1 MPVDKT
7 YAKKVYDSLRDD
19 VEGFDKDEATFYKLI
34 ETDKNY
40 LKNVH
45 LTLKDVY
52 GDDFDKDESMFE
64 SALGLKKKEPSNNFY
79 EVTSEAIGLKPK
91 QLSQSPLKT
100 AETTTPSVST
110 KSTEIKLQPLNI
122 EQIKA
127 ATTKSTADIGKPDVP
142 KQVIQKIDIT
152 AEKGSRADLSIKR
165 DKYTLGLEEASK
177 RFEAL
182 SPQYEELKTQLDEVQ
197 SLYDQA
203 PTPELQSQYN
213 SLISQLNPISDE
225 INRNITTAKT
235 LDAGLR
241 SISQLEEINREKNFG
256 FGSKVS
262 AAVGSTVNNL
272 VNSTG
277 KIIDTF
283 GDLNYEFNELIG
295 AGALNEKD
303 FNDKAT
309 DRIAT
314 SIDEYYKRVN
324 ESIDKKIPESYS
336 KYSPISDKP
345 EADKLLYFGLNSIA
359 QLAPTVAATLTTG
372 GLGAL
377 ATGFAMEYGGMYDT
391 FHAPI
396 KQKYIDQGLSEAE
409 AEKKADLEAGLM
421 AIGGSTVVGQL
432 DRFGAV
438 DMLNAVTK
446 KALAKKIT
454 QDALVELGEKTGKEA
469 AEQAI
474 KKSITKNLVDFTKG
488 YGKAVATETLTEPV
502 QELVAPAIT
511 DVYNA
516 ATGEDTF
523 KEGGLGDI
531 ETWKNAGNAGIGAF
545 LASSPAGTISGVQ
558 RVTSQG
564 YNTAMSITNEAEKEK
579 FVAILNDE
587 VEAGLTTPEQAEEA
601 IKASEKIQ
609 EVDALIPNSIE
620 VPQQRLSA
628 VNLLMEKQELSE
640 QIEGKDK
647 ALSAP
652 QIERIKA
659 IDEELSRLASTK
671 ETTTEEKDGEGTIEG
686 AVSAGTNVAQEGLGV
701 ANEPSGEGVTG
712 EGVQAETVP
721 QAPTPIEVSPQA
733 KQEVSDIKSGTL
745 KTSAPIRL
753 FKGLFGKRNADG
765 TRRSAHPDVKGVF
778 SAIEKDVAE
787 RYKGEEDILEYD
799 IPEGTT
805 IEVIKL
811 ENKKVPL
818 SVARAQETELINN
831 STAQVVKL
839 ITIDAKGAEEQYII
853 KDPSILSPKSV
864 TEKTESTKPLAE
876 QIADL
881 RAEEQSE
888 YDAIDPKD
896 TVGREKIYNNYDKL
910 ITPLLE
916 EQKAAKETKP
926 AEKVEEAQTAQVS
939 QSIGTSPKNLKDLYN
954 VNKDIFGLNRVQ
966 AFASAVAMDRMVGAM
981 AKRAGVTK
989 SAMYGRIDFKKDTQ
1003 ENILKADNALFQGV
1017 VNGENVTLRNLDVD
1031 VVNGFYSPL
1040 EKIIAESKQ
1049 DKMPAKQWIDKFAK
1063 GEEAKW
1069 TGLTDWLSQQEG
1081 SVSKKDIL
1089 NYLKDNRINIVE
1101 VVKGSDKKI
1110 KELLN
1115 RRNDLLIIVGDYER
1129 KIDEELSKGVD
1140 KADVSILNDLVKSK
1154 VQAQKDFAVAD
1165 RLYNN
1170 AAQKD
1175 NTKFSQYQL
1184 EGEKENYKEVL
1195 VTLPNQKDNSVKIVK
1210 SGDGYVIEKGGQAI
1224 SPLFYTKE
1232 QAENNI
1238 GNYINNE
1245 GTFKSSHF
1253 DEPNILVHLRMNTR
1267 TDAEG
1272 KKVLFLEE
1280 VQSDWGQ
1287 KGKKEGFKGDKSEQ
1301 ELKSELE
1308 RLKQSRVTL
1317 GNDNA
1322 YLTYQK
1328 EILNPIAQKLYGKN
1342 YSGNLDYNQRQEV
1355 EFQVYSKDKELWRK
1369 IENAD
1374 KDLRKQLNDIDAK
1387 ETEIE
1392 NKIQETPYAVP
1403 SAPFVM
1409 DTNDWV
1415 KLGLKVALK
1424 EAIAQGA
1431 DKIAW
1436 TTGEQQNERY
1446 DLSKQV
1452 DRVTWEYEKG
1462 LSKDIGTVTMYKDG
1476 KEVGGETIPVSKL
1489 PDVIGKDLANKI
1501 LEQEE
1506 KQSDFN
1512 KYYNQKELKGE
1523 GLKVGGKGMKGFYG
1537 SPTEGSLGIVGN
1549 VAKNLFKQEPKVT
1562 DFGGEVEIVDNKILK
1577 NGNEVGSIKKSKF
1590 EGDFIVENDET
1601 GERFAVKSEKEAT
1614 DIFQKGLSIQHSI
1627 DVTPALRAEVE
1638 KGLAL
1643 FQKEQGVAK
1652 GAMVAADG
1660 RFIIYAITDPN
1671 ISTPLHELAHVFEHY
1686 LTESES
1692 KAIIKSAGTK
1702 GWTTETS
1709 EYFARGFEKYLAEGK
1724 SPIPGLEKLFAKFK
1738 EWLTEIYNGIVGSD
1752 IDIKLNKPMRDIYAA
1767 MLGKEPASKTAAKPA
1782 KSERKAISNAK
1793 IDDLAAKAKEF
1804 LRNKNLPEGTQ
1815 VSGISQNKVIDL
1827 MASTVK
1833 ALVNSG
1839 IEIAEAIKQVREF
1852 FEQDFDTSAVKDYQI
1867 AQAIARDELTDV
1879 AKDNGF
1885 SSYREAV
1892 FAVNKYVREVSKEDV
1907 ITKEEIEK
1915 AKEAKDK
1922 EAEAPKKGYKPKKKQ
1937 AQEAEKGPTI
1947 KETGRS
1953 KSYAEG
1959 RVPVSE
1965 AYNDVVNAQKEYYE
1979 QMNQK
1984 ATLEQAEEYLA
1995 QYGDSEQGLIDAYD
2009 DMMKAFRANPFLD
2022 ARNAIAIELLA
2033 DRMFARALD
2042 FQKAGQSDKYNR
2054 FLEKSEDLRK
2064 EAFKAHYKAGQF
2076 NSAVAVFSR
2085 SVNPD
2090 AFLAFI
2096 DGQAKEGLENFKK
2109 TKPNVYEK
2117 YEQEVKDFQGKVK
2130 DIKKAA
2136 AQQAVVSAPNST
2148 TKVNIKVSDKL
2159 KARYEQGKAR
2169 QAEALKKLGKI
2180 NFFGSSGLSNEAIEA
2195 VGELVLSQF
2204 EQGIY
2209 KAATIIERIIEI
2221 TEGKLTEKNIKDVYD
2236 AYKVNYKGEKLTLT
2250 ELEEVLRKEEIA
2262 EKEPATDIDKA
2273 LEKEREKLAKIKAD
2287 YEQAV
2292 VDKADAL
2299 VLKRAQQFVKDQ
2311 EKRIK
2316 DIEAQAKKA
2325 ATAKTSAGKRPTI
2338 SDLLQRDLEAD
2349 LTKEAIAKNLM
2360 TEGGLSEREANK
2372 LAEIYYNKYR
2382 KILKEKI
2389 QAQLLKDLTP
2399 RKVKEIEAQMNA
2411 LDGKPFGKTLGGM
2424 IANQVAAGALDS
2436 ESLRAAFAS
2445 KYDIPSVSPI
2455 VAANIR
2461 ALSAKVRAAKTT
2473 LGVNLANKN
2482 LLTYINS
2489 TVKTKK
2495 GSIISTLYYTSIL
2508 SGISTAVVNTYGNVN
2523 NLINQATENFVQS
2536 IIEAKQGNKGNLA
2549 SNAQVTAKI
2558 RKAVSNLVESFTSF
2572 IDIMAYGG
2580 GESRY
2585 STMKKGT
2592 FGSFESE
2599 DLILKKKDLK
2609 DLGFKK
2615 AFTALA
2621 KLYKTAPAFFVRNLP
2636 ASDEGFYMAN
2646 FNMEATRELRK
2657 KLYSEGLRG
2666 EELEKKVYEQVYGT
2680 KDIKAQAINEAIQE
2694 LKRIGINPSS
2704 RKLLVN
2710 RIAKEIILKKL
2721 DETVQNAANELAKE
2735 NTFRGQPRGA
2745 TGYLSQ
2751 KIPQLWLV
2759 TPFVSTPFKM
2769 AEKMINYIPLY
2780 GAIRYYGGGITDTLR
2795 KISSVDAEFK
2805 RKGIEYAKKEG
2816 ELRNKQLAQVL
2827 TGHLLAL
2834 AFWGLSQID
2843 WEDEDGKVVPFVD
2856 ASAGYYG
2863 IEDKADREKLREA
2876 LPEYTMRIG
2885 NLKFSYK
2892 TNPLLAMIALPFGVI
2907 KDSERAYEEMD
2918 FVDWGVV
2925 YNNEILTFLYESTPI
2940 KGLQEFFKNIG
2951 ETFDIEG
2958 DDRTWEDF
2966 AQIPVKQ
2973 AAALG
2978 ANLAIDNLYK
2988 QMFDF
2993 YDPTKYVVQDNKEVL
3008 YKAFNMENIGGLQT
3022 DYDRWG
3028 REIKFY
3034 PGEAFF
3040 PIQYMFKDKTDKE
3053 ITDWEIKND
3062 ITIPKTNRKT
3072 LVLNDRKLKTE
3083 KAIEKEK
3090 EELRK
3095 DYGIES
3101 DEYKLFEETLNADF
3115 KLLTY
3120 SEYQAYDKTVRS
3132 EIFNIIKTNFDNVTE
3147 EYKKL
3152 YKESV
3157 NDQQR
3162 DADIKPISK
3171 LSRPDAKKLV
3181 EILFETKRRDYIN
3194 KNFTKIEQK

>member
-1 MPVDKT
+1 MSDFKELVKNLYTSKNRELTEDKLK
-7 YAKKVYDSLRDD
+7 Y
-19 VEGFDKDEATFYKLI
+19 I
-34 ETDKNY
+34 ETTYGGGKEEDFVKNFY
-40 LKNVH
+40 TTVGEDLPEEKFNYI
-45 LTLKDVY
+45 KDTY
-52 GDDFDKDESMFE
+52 
-64 SALGLKKKEPSNNFY
+64 LKKKEPAT
-79 EVTSEAIGLKPK
+79 TSFVQGVSKELGLKPSTPFVQSDGQELPSKTAATTTQLDFTRPQPRLSAEEQQAQGMVTK
-91 QLSQSPLKT
+91 QQKAEKALEFKEGVKQKLYDNNRYWLLQNKKEAQENGMTLKELQASRRKELANNYLDDSEQREANSILDHLDAKKSGDDKRAGEALKQYYAAKNEQRAKFQSDMQNLQAEYDNIASRIEGGELDADKGLQTLEAIQKRQKNLEISQKAFLKPKEALKNFVQENSTEIASVSKPTQTPYEQLEEYTNNLYAKVRQLKADLGYKDYGRDATLGGYAQDYAIRAEQDGGDLLDELYAEELKLKT
-100 AETTTPSVST
+100 ATKLLLLNRTPIQADETALGVLG
-110 KSTEIKLQPLNI
+110 KSFGNSLAPNLQKEQGTAVTIANNVKEIVEDAK
-122 EQIKA
+122 
-127 ATTKSTADIGKPDVP
+127 IG
-142 KQVIQKIDIT
+142 
-152 AEKGSRADLSIKR
+152 EKV
-165 DKYTLGLEEASK
+165 
-177 RFEAL
+177 
-182 SPQYEELKTQLDEVQ
+182 YEEQKKFAEESAKPYETYSAKWFAEPVGA
-197 SLYDQA
+197 SLA
-203 PTPELQSQYN
+203 IVPEFIIG
-213 SLISQLNPISDE
+213 SLISEGALGVTKIGKLLTLAEKYGKIKGLN
-225 INRNITTAKT
+225 TTAKYVNAINKNA
-235 LDAGLR
+235 AG
-241 SISQLEEINREKNFG
+241 
-256 FGSKVS
+256 KV
-262 AAVGSTVNNL
+262 
-272 VNSTG
+272 TG
-277 KIIDTF
+277 KLADTF
-283 GDLNYEFNELIG
+283 IKAQANGLKFGATSEVVSKLFPSQEDELNFTTGYFGGVIGKGAELALSGAAKNLFKVFGNKGAEAAKKISELGGTLKLLKDAPKTVLGEVGEEFGESLGQIYKQSSSWKEVG
-295 AGALNEKD
+295 EKIKEQYGTL
-303 FNDKAT
+303 DKAT
-309 DRIAT
+309 EFVVLTGIMALGMG
-314 SIDEYYKRVN
+314 
-324 ESIDKKIPESYS
+324 
-336 KYSPISDKP
+336 
-345 EADKLLYFGLNSIA
+345 AGNSIGA
-359 QLAPTVAATLTTG
+359 NLFTASKEAYNELPREQRAIVDSILDQAKAGDKQVEETVA
-372 GLGAL
+372 
-377 ATGFAMEYGGMYDT
+377 ED
-391 FHAPI
+391 
-396 KQKYIDQGLSEAE
+396 
-409 AEKKADLEAGLM
+409 
-421 AIGGSTVVGQL
+421 
-432 DRFGAV
+432 
-438 DMLNAVTK
+438 
-446 KALAKKIT
+446 
-454 QDALVELGEKTGKEA
+454 
-469 AEQAI
+469 I
-474 KKSITKNLVDFTKG
+474 KKDIAKD
-488 YGKAVATETLTEPV
+488 LTPA
-502 QELVAPAIT
+502 EL
-511 DVYNA
+511 
-516 ATGEDTF
+516 
-523 KEGGLGDI
+523 KEI
-531 ETWKNAGNAGIGAF
+531 
-545 LASSPAGTISGVQ
+545 
-558 RVTSQG
+558 
-564 YNTAMSITNEAEKEK
+564 
-579 FVAILNDE
+579 
-587 VEAGLTTPEQAEEA
+587 
-601 IKASEKIQ
+601 
-609 EVDALIPNSIE
+609 
-620 VPQQRLSA
+620 
-628 VNLLMEKQELSE
+628 
-640 QIEGKDK
+640 
-647 ALSAP
+647 
-652 QIERIKA
+652 
-659 IDEELSRLASTK
+659 
-671 ETTTEEKDGEGTIEG
+671 ETTTEETDEQRGIEEPI
-686 AVSAGTNVAQEGLGV
+686 SAGTDVLETGVGMAAEPGKERVA
-701 ANEPSGEGVTG
+701 GEDI
-712 EGVQAETVP
+712 QAEAVP
-721 QAPTPIEVSPQA
+721 QAPILEPSFPSINLAVPESPYNKSLRNLGYADADIEKMTIEQKQNIAENKIEAPVVESTAKVDSIKENA
-733 KQEVSDIKSGTL
+733 KQERIAEMQAELDKEQAPEVVSEKVTEV
-745 KTSAPIRL
+745 TAP
-753 FKGLFGKRNADG
+753 
-765 TRRSAHPDVKGVF
+765 
-778 SAIEKDVAE
+778 AIEVTPTSEAK
-787 RYKGEEDILEYD
+787 
-799 IPEGTT
+799 TT
-805 IEVIKL
+805 EAV
-811 ENKKVPL
+811 KVEP
-818 SVARAQETELINN
+818 
-831 STAQVVKL
+831 
-839 ITIDAKGAEEQYII
+839 
-853 KDPSILSPKSV
+853 
-864 TEKTESTKPLAE
+864 
-876 QIADL
+876 
-881 RAEEQSE
+881 
-888 YDAIDPKD
+888 
-896 TVGREKIYNNYDKL
+896 
-910 ITPLLE
+910 
-916 EQKAAKETKP
+916 AKETVKP
-926 AEKVEEAQTAQVS
+926 TKKERKV
-939 QSIGTSPKNLKDLYN
+939 
-954 VNKDIFGLNRVQ
+954 
-966 AFASAVAMDRMVGAM
+966 
-981 AKRAGVTK
+981 
-989 SAMYGRIDFKKDTQ
+989 
-1003 ENILKADNALFQGV
+1003 
-1017 VNGENVTLRNLDVD
+1017 
-1031 VVNGFYSPL
+1031 
-1040 EKIIAESKQ
+1040 IAE
-1049 DKMPAKQWIDKFAK
+1049 
-1063 GEEAKW
+1063 
-1069 TGLTDWLSQQEG
+1069 
-1081 SVSKKDIL
+1081 
-1089 NYLKDNRINIVE
+1089 
-1101 VVKGSDKKI
+1101 
-1110 KELLN
+1110 
-1115 RRNDLLIIVGDYER
+1115 
-1129 KIDEELSKGVD
+1129 
-1140 KADVSILNDLVKSK
+1140 
-1154 VQAQKDFAVAD
+1154 
-1165 RLYNN
+1165 
-1170 AAQKD
+1170 
-1175 NTKFSQYQL
+1175 
-1184 EGEKENYKEVL
+1184 
-1195 VTLPNQKDNSVKIVK
+1195 
-1210 SGDGYVIEKGGQAI
+1210 
-1224 SPLFYTKE
+1224 
-1232 QAENNI
+1232 
-1238 GNYINNE
+1238 
-1245 GTFKSSHF
+1245 
-1253 DEPNILVHLRMNTR
+1253 
-1267 TDAEG
+1267 
-1272 KKVLFLEE
+1272 
-1280 VQSDWGQ
+1280 
-1287 KGKKEGFKGDKSEQ
+1287 
-1301 ELKSELE
+1301 
-1308 RLKQSRVTL
+1308 
-1317 GNDNA
+1317 
-1322 YLTYQK
+1322 
-1328 EILNPIAQKLYGKN
+1328 
-1342 YSGNLDYNQRQEV
+1342 
-1355 EFQVYSKDKELWRK
+1355 
-1369 IENAD
+1369 
-1374 KDLRKQLNDIDAK
+1374 
-1387 ETEIE
+1387 
-1392 NKIQETPYAVP
+1392 
-1403 SAPFVM
+1403 
-1409 DTNDWV
+1409 
-1415 KLGLKVALK
+1415 
-1424 EAIAQGA
+1424 
-1431 DKIAW
+1431 
-1436 TTGEQQNERY
+1436 
-1446 DLSKQV
+1446 
-1452 DRVTWEYEKG
+1452 
-1462 LSKDIGTVTMYKDG
+1462 
-1476 KEVGGETIPVSKL
+1476 
-1489 PDVIGKDLANKI
+1489 
-1501 LEQEE
+1501 
-1506 KQSDFN
+1506 
-1512 KYYNQKELKGE
+1512 
-1523 GLKVGGKGMKGFYG
+1523 
-1537 SPTEGSLGIVGN
+1537 
-1549 VAKNLFKQEPKVT
+1549 
-1562 DFGGEVEIVDNKILK
+1562 
-1577 NGNEVGSIKKSKF
+1577 
-1590 EGDFIVENDET
+1590 
-1601 GERFAVKSEKEAT
+1601 
-1614 DIFQKGLSIQHSI
+1614 
-1627 DVTPALRAEVE
+1627 
-1638 KGLAL
+1638 
-1643 FQKEQGVAK
+1643 
-1652 GAMVAADG
+1652 
-1660 RFIIYAITDPN
+1660 
-1671 ISTPLHELAHVFEHY
+1671 
-1686 LTESES
+1686 
-1692 KAIIKSAGTK
+1692 
-1702 GWTTETS
+1702 
-1709 EYFARGFEKYLAEGK
+1709 
-1724 SPIPGLEKLFAKFK
+1724 
-1738 EWLTEIYNGIVGSD
+1738 
-1752 IDIKLNKPMRDIYAA
+1752 
-1767 MLGKEPASKTAAKPA
+1767 
-1782 KSERKAISNAK
+1782 AK

-1815 VSGISQNKVIDL
+1815 VSGVSQDKVIDIL
-1827 MASTVK
+1827 ASTVK

-1839 IEIAEAIKQVREF
+1839 IEISEAIKQVREF
-1852 FEQDFDTSAVKDYQI
+1852 FEQDFDTSGIKDYQI

-1907 ITKEEIEK
+1907 ITKEEITK

-1922 EAEAPKKGYKPKKKQ
+1922 EAEAPKKGYTSKKKQ

-2148 TKVNIKVSDKL
+2148 TKVNVKVSDKL

-2195 VGELVLSQF
+2195 VGELVLAQF

-2221 TEGKLTEKNIKDVYD
+2221 TDGKLNEKNIKDVYD

-2311 EKRIK
+2311 EKK
-2316 DIEAQAKKA
+2316 VKEQEDKAKKA
-2325 ATAKTSAGKRPTI
+2325 ATAKTAEGKRPTL
-2338 SDLLQRDLEAD
+2338 SDLIQRELEAD
-2349 LTKEAIAKNLM
+2349 STKEQIAKELV
-2360 TEGGLSEREANK
+2360 EKGGLSEREANK

-2389 QAQLLKDLTP
+2389 TSQLLKDLTP
-2399 RKVKEIEAQMNA
+2399 KKVKQIEAQMNA

-3083 KAIEKEK
+3083 KAIEKQK

-3171 LSRPDAKKLV
+3171 LSRPEAKKLV

>member
-1 MPVDKT
+1 MPIDKT

-64 SALGLKKKEPSNNFY
+64 GALGLKKKEPAT
-79 EVTSEAIGLKPK
+79 TSFVQGVSKELGLKP
-91 QLSQSPLKT
+91 STPFVQSTGQELPLKT

-110 KSTEIKLQPLNI
+110 KSAEIKLQPLNI

-142 KQVIQKIDIT
+142 KQVIPKIDIT

-197 SLYDQA
+197 SLYEQA

-213 SLISQLNPISDE
+213 SLITQLNPISDE

-241 SISQLEEINREKNFG
+241 SINQLEEINREKNFG

-396 KQKYIDQGLSEAE
+396 KQKYIDQGLTEAE

-474 KKSITKNLVDFTKG
+474 KKSITKNLVEFTKG
-488 YGKAVATETLTEPV
+488 YGKAVVTETVTEPV

-545 LASSPAGTISGVQ
+545 LASSPAGTISGFQ

-564 YNTAMSITNEAEKEK
+564 YNTAMSITNETEKEK

-628 VNLLMEKQELSE
+628 VNLLMEKQDLSE

-671 ETTTEEKDGEGTIEG
+671 ETTTTDGEGTIEG
-686 AVSAGTNVAQEGLGV
+686 AISAGTDVAKEGLGM
-701 ANEPSGEGVTG
+701 AAEPSGEGITG
-712 EGVQAETVP
+712 ESVQTETVP
-721 QAPTPIEVSPQA
+721 QAPVTVEEVNS
-733 KQEVSDIKSGTL
+733 KISVGGLKGGFTVSQKTQDKSN
-745 KTSAPIRL
+745 KDSVQ
-753 FKGLFGKRNADG
+753 FKESFDP
-765 TRRSAHPDVKGVF
+765 RSADSSNAEEAFAKNIDRKGKSYRVVGVKINRPNEEIGNDE
-778 SAIEKDVAE
+778 SGRQGMAYAMIQDDGNLPSNIDELLTKKAIE
-787 RYKGEEDILEYD
+787 
-799 IPEGTT
+799 EG
-805 IEVIKL
+805 KNL
-811 ENKKVPL
+811 YPNL
-818 SVARAQETELINN
+818 
-831 STAQVVKL
+831 
-839 ITIDAKGAEEQYII
+839 
-853 KDPSILSPKSV
+853 
-864 TEKTESTKPLAE
+864 
-876 QIADL
+876 
-881 RAEEQSE
+881 
-888 YDAIDPKD
+888 
-896 TVGREKIYNNYDKL
+896 
-910 ITPLLE
+910 
-916 EQKAAKETKP
+916 
-926 AEKVEEAQTAQVS
+926 
-939 QSIGTSPKNLKDLYN
+939 NLKDSDFILPITPTAEKA
-954 VNKDIFGLNRVQ
+954 VSEKVTEVTAPAIEVTPTETKEALRDVESTAKALEGNR
-966 AFASAVAMDRMVGAM
+966 D
-981 AKRAGVTK
+981 
-989 SAMYGRIDFKKDTQ
+989 
-1003 ENILKADNALFQGV
+1003 
-1017 VNGENVTLRNLDVD
+1017 
-1031 VVNGFYSPL
+1031 
-1040 EKIIAESKQ
+1040 
-1049 DKMPAKQWIDKFAK
+1049 
-1063 GEEAKW
+1063 
-1069 TGLTDWLSQQEG
+1069 
-1081 SVSKKDIL
+1081 
-1089 NYLKDNRINIVE
+1089 
-1101 VVKGSDKKI
+1101 
-1110 KELLN
+1110 
-1115 RRNDLLIIVGDYER
+1115 NDLYSDVEDLFLRESGEPKRWFSKIGDAMFL
-1129 KIDEELSKGVD
+1129 KSKGLKEGFTKD
-1140 KADVSILNDLVKSK
+1140 DLKKKNIDPQELNNERNEFLK
-1154 VQAQKDFAVAD
+1154 
-1165 RLYNN
+1165 
-1170 AAQKD
+1170 
-1175 NTKFSQYQL
+1175 
-1184 EGEKENYKEVL
+1184 
-1195 VTLPNQKDNSVKIVK
+1195 
-1210 SGDGYVIEKGGQAI
+1210 
-1224 SPLFYTKE
+1224 
-1232 QAENNI
+1232 
-1238 GNYINNE
+1238 NNE
-1245 GTFKSSHF
+1245 GAILSEAYHKAKTDGSNPELVKAV
-1253 DEPNILVHLRMNTR
+1253 DELLAQPT
-1267 TDAEG
+1267 AEP
-1272 KKVLFLEE
+1272 
-1280 VQSDWGQ
+1280 
-1287 KGKKEGFKGDKSEQ
+1287 
-1301 ELKSELE
+1301 
-1308 RLKQSRVTL
+1308 T
-1317 GNDNA
+1317 
-1322 YLTYQK
+1322 
-1328 EILNPIAQKLYGKN
+1328 
-1342 YSGNLDYNQRQEV
+1342 
-1355 EFQVYSKDKELWRK
+1355 
-1369 IENAD
+1369 
-1374 KDLRKQLNDIDAK
+1374 
-1387 ETEIE
+1387 
-1392 NKIQETPYAVP
+1392 
-1403 SAPFVM
+1403 
-1409 DTNDWV
+1409 
-1415 KLGLKVALK
+1415 
-1424 EAIAQGA
+1424 
-1431 DKIAW
+1431 
-1436 TTGEQQNERY
+1436 
-1446 DLSKQV
+1446 
-1452 DRVTWEYEKG
+1452 
-1462 LSKDIGTVTMYKDG
+1462 
-1476 KEVGGETIPVSKL
+1476 KL
-1489 PDVIGKDLANKI
+1489 PAKV
-1501 LEQEE
+1501 EPV
-1506 KQSDFN
+1506 
-1512 KYYNQKELKGE
+1512 KE
-1523 GLKVGGKGMKGFYG
+1523 
-1537 SPTEGSLGIVGN
+1537 
-1549 VAKNLFKQEPKVT
+1549 
-1562 DFGGEVEIVDNKILK
+1562 
-1577 NGNEVGSIKKSKF
+1577 
-1590 EGDFIVENDET
+1590 
-1601 GERFAVKSEKEAT
+1601 
-1614 DIFQKGLSIQHSI
+1614 
-1627 DVTPALRAEVE
+1627 
-1638 KGLAL
+1638 
-1643 FQKEQGVAK
+1643 
-1652 GAMVAADG
+1652 
-1660 RFIIYAITDPN
+1660 
-1671 ISTPLHELAHVFEHY
+1671 
-1686 LTESES
+1686 
-1692 KAIIKSAGTK
+1692 
-1702 GWTTETS
+1702 
-1709 EYFARGFEKYLAEGK
+1709 
-1724 SPIPGLEKLFAKFK
+1724 
-1738 EWLTEIYNGIVGSD
+1738 
-1752 IDIKLNKPMRDIYAA
+1752 
-1767 MLGKEPASKTAAKPA
+1767 AAKPT
-1782 KSERKAISNAK
+1782 KTERKAIAEAK

-1815 VSGISQNKVIDL
+1815 VSGVSQNKVIDL
-1827 MASTVK
+1827 MASTAK

-1839 IEIAEAIKQVREF
+1839 IEISEAIKQVREF
-1852 FEQDFDTSAVKDYQI
+1852 FEQDFDTSAVKDYEI
-1867 AQAIARDELTDV
+1867 AQTIARDELTDV
-1879 AKDNGF
+1879 AKENGF

-1892 FAVNKYVREVSKEDV
+1892 FAVNKYVREVGEEDV
-1907 ITKEEIEK
+1907 ITEDEIIK

-1922 EAEAPKKGYKPKKKQ
+1922 EASAPKKGYTSKKKK
-1937 AQEAEKGPTI
+1937 AQEGE
-1947 KETGRS
+1947 KETVVKESGRS
-1953 KSYAEG
+1953 KSYEEG

-1965 AYNDVVNAQKEYYE
+1965 AYNEVVNAQKEYYE

-1984 ATLEQAEEYLA
+1984 ATLAEAEEYLA
-1995 QYGDSEQGLIDAYD
+1995 QYGNSEQGLLDAYD
-2009 DMMKAFRANPFLD
+2009 DMMKAFRDNPFLD

-2042 FQKAGQSDKYNR
+2042 FKKAGQSDKYNK

-2076 NSAVAVFSR
+2076 NSAVGVFSR

-2090 AFLAFI
+2090 AFLLFI

-2109 TKPNVYEK
+2109 TKPNVYAK

-2148 TKVNIKVSDKL
+2148 TKVNVKLSDKL

-2195 VGELVLSQF
+2195 VGELVLAQF

-2209 KAATIIERIIEI
+2209 KAATIIERIIEV

-2236 AYKVNYKGEKLTLT
+2236 AYKVNYKGEKRTLT
-2250 ELEEVLRKEEIA
+2250 ELEEILRKEEIA
-2262 EKEPATDIDKA
+2262 EKQPATDTDKA
-2273 LEKEREKLAKIKAD
+2273 LEKEREKLAKLKAD

-2292 VDKADAL
+2292 LDKADAL
-2299 VLKRAQQFVKDQ
+2299 VLKRAQQYAKDAEKEREKQDKDKLKAAEARRKEKNRIEELRQKEEEAQSDRILALRLQRAQQFVKDQ
-2311 EKRIK
+2311 EKKIK

-2325 ATAKTSAGKRPTI
+2325 AIAKTSAGKRPTI

-2389 QAQLLKDLTP
+2389 QAQLVKDLTP
-2399 RKVKEIEAQMNA
+2399 RKVKEIEDQMNA
-2411 LDGKPFGKTLGGM
+2411 LEGKPFGKTLGGM
-2424 IANQVAAGALDS
+2424 IANHVAAGALDS
-2436 ESLRAAFAS
+2436 EGLRAAFAA
-2445 KYDIPSVSPI
+2445 KYGIPNVSPI

-2461 ALSAKVRAAKTT
+2461 SLSAKVRAAKTT

-2489 TVKTKK
+2489 TVKTKT

-2508 SGISTAVVNTYGNVN
+2508 SGVSTAVVNTYGNVN
-2523 NLINQATENFVQS
+2523 NLINQSVENFVQS
-2536 IIEAKQGNKGNLA
+2536 VIEAKEGNKGNLM
-2549 SNAQVTAKI
+2549 SNTQGGAKI

-2592 FGSFESE
+2592 FGGFESE

-2609 DLGFKK
+2609 DLGLKK
-2615 AFTALA
+2615 AFIALA
-2621 KLYKTAPAFFVRNLP
+2621 KLYKTPAAFFVRNLP
-2636 ASDEGFYMAN
+2636 ASDEGFYMSN

-2666 EELEKKVYEQVYGT
+2666 EELEKQVYEQVYGT
-2680 KDIKAQAINEAIQE
+2680 KDIKAQAINEAIKE
-2694 LKRIGINPSS
+2694 LKRIGIDPSN

-2780 GAIRYYGGGITDTLR
+2780 GIARYYGLGVTDTLR
-2795 KISSVDAEFK
+2795 KSEFIDAEFK
-2805 RKGIEYAKKEG
+2805 KKGIEYAKREG

-2834 AFWGLSQID
+2834 VFWGLSQLD

-2863 IEDKADREKLREA
+2863 TGRANREKLREA
-2876 LPEYTMRIG
+2876 LPEYTIRVG
-2885 NLKFSYK
+2885 NFKFSYK

-2907 KDSERAYEEMD
+2907 KDSERAYKEMD
-2918 FVDWGVV
+2918 FADWTNV
-2925 YNNEILTFLYESTPI
+2925 YLNKELAAFLYESTPI

-2951 ETFDIEG
+2951 ETLDIE
-2958 DDRTWEDF
+2958 DEDRTWEDV

-2978 ANLAIDNLYK
+2978 ANLAVDNIYK

-2993 YDPTKYVVQDNKEVL
+2993 YDPTKYVVQDNKEVI
-3008 YKAFNMENIGGLQT
+3008 YKAMNMENIGGLQT

-3040 PIQYMFKDKTDKE
+3040 PIQYLFKDKTDKE
-3053 ITDWEIKND
+3053 ITDWEIKNE
-3062 ITIPKTNRKT
+3062 ITIPKINRKT
-3072 LVLNDRKLKTE
+3072 LVLTDRKLKTE
-3083 KAIEKEK
+3083 KAIEKQK

-3101 DEYKLFEETLNADF
+3101 EEYKLFEETLNADF
-3115 KLLTY
+3115 KLLTP
-3120 SEYQAYDKTVRS
+3120 SEFQAYDKTVRS
-3132 EIFNIIKTNFDNVTE
+3132 EVLNIIKTNFDNVTE
-3147 EYKKL
+3147 EYKKF
-3152 YKESV
+3152 YKESI
-3157 NDQQR
+3157 NSEER
-3162 DADIKPISK
+3162 NIKPVSK
-3171 LSRPDAKKLV
+3171 LSRPDARNLV
-3181 EILFETKRRDYIN
+3181 ELLFKIKKKEYIN
-3194 KNFTKIEQK
+3194 KNFTKIEVK